1 MHKLQKVINFSARI
15 VGGIKK
21 HEHITPTL
29 NYLDCPRIETLVARR
44 DVAKVW
50 GLLRA
55 DGAPSS
61 VRELLV
67 PRSAVSTRD
76 TRGSED
82 GDLHLQRCRLA
93 SSQKAFTYR
102 AAVAW
107 NGLPRAARDAPTY
120 RAFKLAV
127 RECIT

>member
-1 MHKLQKVINFSARI
+1 M
-15 VGGIKK
+15 GGIKK

-29 NYLDCPRIETLVARR
+29 NYLDWPRIETLVARR

-67 PRSAVSTRD
+67 PRSAVSSRG